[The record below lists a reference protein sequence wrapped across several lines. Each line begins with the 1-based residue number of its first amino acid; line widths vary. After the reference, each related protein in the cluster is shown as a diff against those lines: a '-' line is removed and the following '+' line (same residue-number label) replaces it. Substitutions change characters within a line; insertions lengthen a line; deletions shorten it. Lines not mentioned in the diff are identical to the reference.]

1 LAKDADDNVRDAGLI
16 SAARRGVAVI
26 WASRQSSRVL
36 IGFCLIRQSF
46 AIPIVCFHQSKQV
59 PAHTKNSESSK
70 LQTKGPMKRTLLSL
84 ACLSAFSLAALAA
97 DNEKAKPDNTA
108 TNERDRSGET
118 KTSGDQSN
126 SSADLKITQAIRQ
139 ALMKDRELST
149 TAKNIKVI
157 SANGQVT
164 LRGPVKTAQEKA
176 KVDQIAKSAAGGA
189 QIDDQLDVKG
199 SK

>member
-1 LAKDADDNVRDAGLI
+1 
-16 SAARRGVAVI
+16 
-26 WASRQSSRVL
+26 
-36 IGFCLIRQSF
+36 
-46 AIPIVCFHQSKQV
+46 
-59 PAHTKNSESSK
+59 
-70 LQTKGPMKRTLLSL
+70 MKRTLL
-84 ACLSAFSLAALAA
+84 AIVCLSTLSLAAFAA
-97 DNEKAKPDNTA
+97 DNEKTKPDNTA

-157 SANGQVT
+157 TANGQVT

-176 KVDQIAKSAAGGA
+176 RVNQLARSAAGDA
-189 QIDDQLDVKG
+189 RVDDQLDVKG
-199 SK
+199 SN